1 MTSRSS
7 FTRLRASRGVSL
19 IELMVGVAI
28 GLIGVVAIFQAV
40 TVWTKHTQT
49 TGSGSDAQ
57 TAGTLAFF
65 NLERD
70 LKQAGHGF
78 GRAATA
84 LMGCNVL
91 TTPVVPG
98 AINLRPVEILLGAP
112 VGAPDTINVFYGD
125 STFFVEEGDFLDSTD
140 TTKRLPRRGGY
151 RKGDIA
157 VVAGDVGAP
166 PVSTCMM
173 IEVTDDTDPNGW
185 IGHLP
190 AFNYTSFY
198 GGPPKNS
205 RLNVAPPPA
214 FVAGKI
220 YNLGDRPQY
229 DVWTIDNSHVLAKL
243 DRLANPPVSVPIAEG
258 VINMK
263 AEYGYDVSGDGK
275 IANAEWVTALPL
287 GADWKR
293 VLAIRVALLVRSR
306 QFERNGDP
314 GAAGNAAVTPSARNP
329 TYFAVPGPAK
339 PFLMTNVDGA
349 ADGFSDLDAVPNNW
363 RYYRYRVY
371 ERVIPLRNMLWGT
384 YG

>member
-1 MTSRSS
+1 VTSRSS
-7 FTRLRASRGVSL
+7 VSRLLSRGVSL

-57 TAGTLAFF
+57 VSGTLALF

-98 AINLRPVEILLGAP
+98 AINLRPVEIVQGAP
-112 VGAPDTINVFYGD
+112 AGAPDTINVFYGN
-125 STFFVEEGDFLDSTD
+125 SSFFVEEGDFLDSTA
-140 TTKRLPRRGGY
+140 TTKRLPRRDGY

-157 VVAGDVGAP
+157 VVAGDVGVP
-166 PVSTCMM
+166 PVSTCMTVE
-173 IEVTDDTDPNGW
+173 ITDDTDPNGW
-185 IGHLP
+185 VSHQPG
-190 AFNYTSFY
+190 AAYASFY
-198 GGPPKNS
+198 GPANNA

-220 YNLGDRPQY
+220 YNLGPAPQY
-229 DVWTIDNSHVLAKL
+229 DVWTIDNSHVLARL
-243 DRLANPPVSVPIAEG
+243 DRLANPSVSLPIAEG

-263 AEYGYDVSGDGK
+263 AEYGYDVDGDGK

-314 GAAGNAAVTPSARNP
+314 GADGVARPVTPTRRE
-329 TYFAVPGPAK
+329 
-339 PFLMTNVDGA
+339 
-349 ADGFSDLDAVPNNW
+349 SDLLCGAGSRQTVSHD
-363 RYYRYRVY
+363 
-371 ERVIPLRNMLWGT
+371 ERRRHGRWLRRR
-384 YG
+384 